1 MFDVESVEISRPYL
15 AAGKH
20 LVTVDSY
27 STGTTSTG
35 NTYIDVIYHSEDYAQ
50 LRHRYIFS
58 ERSAPV
64 QLGLMLRQVVAARG
78 CSLAEAKELLSKA
91 SSAEELGDRFLD
103 AMKSQKLGVVVYNKA
118 VNGRVFGNL
127 DETQFSNEKNFGTLE
142 YDPRNNQVAPQA
154 VVKPLG
160 MFDQLG

>member
-1 MFDVESVEISRPYL
+1 
-15 AAGKH
+15 
-20 LVTVDSY
+20 
-27 STGTTSTG
+27 
-35 NTYIDVIYHSEDYAQ
+35 
-50 LRHRYIFS
+50 
-58 ERSAPV
+58 
-64 QLGLMLRQVVAARG
+64 MLRQVVAARG
-78 CSLAEAKELLSKA
+78 CSLVEAKELLSKA